1 VSQGENGSQNPQLVL
16 FMSDEMKIRC
26 PWTGTDPLYMEYHD
40 AEWGVPLNDD
50 RKLFEFLVLE
60 GAQAGLSWITVLRK
74 RERYRQAFDDFRPE
88 AVARYDE
95 KKIESLLSDDGIIR
109 NRVKISAAVANAKA
123 FLDVQNEFGSFSN
136 YFWRF
141 VDGIPIMNQWE
152 RIEKIPAKTDLS
164 ETVSRDLKKR
174 GFKFVGPTIC
184 YAFMQATGMVNDHLV
199 QCFRHDEIM
208 QGL

>member
-1 VSQGENGSQNPQLVL
+1 
-16 FMSDEMKIRC
+16 
-26 PWTGTDPLYMEYHD
+26 LYVDYHD

-74 RERYRQAFDDFRPE
+74 REKYRNAFDDFHPE
-88 AVARYDE
+88 AVARYGE
-95 KKIESLLSDDGIIR
+95 EKIESLLSDHGIIR
-109 NRVKISAAVANAKA
+109 NRLKISAAVANAKA

-136 YFWRF
+136 YIWRF

-199 QCFRHDEIM
+199 RCFRHDEIM
-208 QGL
+208 QCL